1 MSLLAPSRLAAPTTL
16 WSTVS
21 RSLGLA
27 SAGPWLPA
35 GRTLQGRLFRCGL
48 EPATGVPW
56 LDEPGVV
63 DARVGLAY
71 APGRSGGGPAVATLV
86 IRLAHPG
93 GVAGDLVLRGGPRSR
108 WVTGRRDTG
117 RRDTG
122 RRVTGRRRAVHTG
135 PGPLLVSVPS
145 YDVAGRPL
153 ALAAR
158 PCGAE
163 TFELLVA
170 LDREPWRPFADL
182 RVRPRPLDDRP
193 LRPDPVARPLPGLRV
208 ARPGPDLAD

>member
-1 MSLLAPSRLAAPTTL
+1 MT
-16 WSTVS
+16 
-21 RSLGLA
+21 
-27 SAGPWLPA
+27 
-35 GRTLQGRLFRCGL
+35 
-48 EPATGVPW
+48 W

-71 APGRSGGGPAVATLV
+71 APGRAGGGPAVATLAV
-86 IRLAHPG
+86 RLEHPDGRSAG
-93 GVAGDLVLRGGPRSR
+93 GLGDLVLRGGPRPR
-108 WVTGRRDTG
+108 W
-117 RRDTG
+117 
-122 RRVTGRRRAVHTG
+122 VTGRRRAVHTG

-170 LDREPWRPFADL
+170 LDHEPWRPFADL
-182 RVRPRPLDDRP
+182 RIRPRPLDDRP
-193 LRPDPVARPLPGLRV
+193 LRPDPVARLLPGLRV
-208 ARPGPDLAD
+208 ARPGQESAD